1 MRLKCLSVIRGEFM
15 RKMLYAAMLL
25 LCVFVVPANA
35 QTYPSRPIRLV
46 VPYPPG
52 ALTDLLGRAI
62 GERLAAAL
70 KQPVII
76 DNRAGAGTLVGAEV
90 VAKSPADG
98 YTLLMATSTTLG
110 ISPALYRKSP
120 IDPVKDFAPV
130 AQAGAVTFF
139 LIANPSL
146 DVKSMKELI
155 EITKANPGK
164 FNYGS
169 VGNGSPHHLFMEV
182 LKKEYGLDI
191 QHVPY
196 KGTLAALPD
205 LLTGRIQMMF
215 SDATVA
221 IPNIQA
227 GKVVALGTSSAKHT
241 TLIAGVPAVADT
253 VPGFDWQAWQGV
265 VAPAGTPP
273 AILAVLSA
281 ELQRIQSTTEFRA
294 LLVRF
299 GMDPAPPNT
308 PEQFAAIVKSDVER
322 WAKAVAAAGV
332 VVD

>member
-1 MRLKCLSVIRGEFM
+1 
-15 RKMLYAAMLL
+15 MLGILRVAALL
-25 LCVFVVPANA
+25 LCVFALPAQA
-35 QTYPSRPIRLV
+35 QTYPNKPIRLV

-52 ALTDLLGRAI
+52 ALTDLLARAI

-70 KQPVII
+70 KQPVVI
-76 DNRAGAGTLVGAEV
+76 DNRPGAGTLVGAEV

-130 AQAGAVTFF
+130 AQVGAVTFF
-139 LIANPSL
+139 LISNPSFAA
-146 DVKSMKELI
+146 KSVNEMI
-155 EITKANPGK
+155 AAARANPGK
-164 FNYGS
+164 FNYAS
-169 VGNGSPHHLFMEV
+169 VGNGSPHQLFMEV

-191 QHVPY
+191 QHIPY

-205 LLTGRIQMMF
+205 LLTGKVQLMF

-221 IPNIQA
+221 VPNIQA
-227 GKVVALGTSSAKHT
+227 GKVIALGTSSAKPT
-241 TLIAGVPAVADT
+241 TLIAGVAPIADS

-265 VAPAGTPP
+265 VAPAGTPD
-273 AILAVLSA
+273 AILARLGA
-281 ELQRIQSTTEFRA
+281 ELQHIQSTPEFRA
-294 LLVRF
+294 LLVKF
-299 GMDPAPPNT
+299 GMDPSPPNT
-308 PEQFAAIVKSDVER
+308 PEQFAAIVKNDVER
-322 WAKAVAAAGV
+322 WARAVAASGA

>member
-1 MRLKCLSVIRGEFM
+1 MRCLM
-15 RKMLYAAMLL
+15 RAALSLL
-25 LCVFVVPANA
+25 LMSALGAGA
-35 QTYPSRPIRLV
+35 QTYPNKPIRLV

-70 KQPVII
+70 KQPVVV
-76 DNRAGAGTLVGAEV
+76 DNRPGAGTLVGAEA

-130 AQAGAVTFF
+130 AQVGSVTFF
-139 LIANPSL
+139 LIASPSFPAKN
-146 DVKSMKELI
+146 VKEMI
-155 EITKANPGK
+155 AAARANPGE
-164 FNYGS
+164 FNYAS
-169 VGNGSPHHLFMEV
+169 VGNGSPHQLFMEV
-182 LKKEYGLDI
+182 LKKEFGLDI
-191 QHVPY
+191 QHIPY

-205 LLTGRIQMMF
+205 LLTGKVQLMF

-221 IPNIQA
+221 IPNIQS
-227 GKVVALGTSSAKHT
+227 GWVVALGTSSAKPT
-241 TLIAGVPAVADT
+241 TLIAGVPPIADS

-265 VAPAGTPP
+265 VAPAGTPS
-273 AILAVLSA
+273 AIVATLGA
-281 ELQRIQSTTEFRA
+281 ELQRMQGTPEFRA

-299 GMDPAPPNT
+299 GMDPSPPNT
-308 PEQFAAIVKSDVER
+308 PEQFAAIVKNDVAR
-322 WAKAVAAAGV
+322 WAKAVAASGA

>member
-1 MRLKCLSVIRGEFM
+1 MHWLLRAALSV
-15 RKMLYAAMLL
+15 LL
-25 LCVFVVPANA
+25 MSALCAGA
-35 QTYPSRPIRLV
+35 QTYPNKPIRLV

-70 KQPVII
+70 KQPVVI
-76 DNRAGAGTLVGAEV
+76 DNRPGAGTLVGAEA

-130 AQAGAVTFF
+130 AQVGSVTFF
-139 LIANPSL
+139 LIANPAFAAKN
-146 DVKSMKELI
+146 VKEMI
-155 EITKANPGK
+155 DAAKANPGK
-164 FNYGS
+164 FNYAS
-169 VGNGSPHHLFMEV
+169 VGNGSPHQLFMEV

-191 QHVPY
+191 QHIPY

-205 LLTGRIQMMF
+205 LITGKVQLMF

-221 IPNIQA
+221 IPNIQS
-227 GKVVALGTSSAKHT
+227 GRVVALGTSSAKPT
-241 TLIAGVPAVADT
+241 TLIAGVPPIADS

-273 AILAVLSA
+273 AILATLGA
-281 ELQRIQSTTEFRA
+281 ELQRIQSTPEFRA
-294 LLVRF
+294 LLVKF
-299 GMDPAPPNT
+299 GMDPSPPNT

-322 WAKAVAAAGV
+322 WAKAVAASGAA
-332 VVD
+332 VD

>member
-1 MRLKCLSVIRGEFM
+1 MF
-15 RKMLYAAMLL
+15 L
-25 LCVFVVPANA
+25 LCVFTVSANA
-35 QTYPSRPIRLV
+35 QTYPSRPIHLV

-62 GERLAAAL
+62 GDRLAASL

-76 DNRAGAGTLVGAEV
+76 DNRPGAGTLVGAEV

-110 ISPALYRKSP
+110 ISPALYRNSP
-120 IDPVKDFAPV
+120 INPVKDFAPV
-130 AQAGAVTFF
+130 AQVGAVTFF

-146 DVKSMKELI
+146 GAKNMKELI
-155 EITKANPGK
+155 DITKANPGK

-169 VGNGSPHHLFMEV
+169 VGNGSPHQLFMEV

-227 GKVVALGTSSAKHT
+227 GKVVSLGTSSAKHT

-273 AILAVLSA
+273 AIIALLSA

-332 VVD
+332 AVD

>member
-1 MRLKCLSVIRGEFM
+1 MKKILRVLATLAVTVTCAVSSGG
-15 RKMLYAAMLL
+15 AA
-25 LCVFVVPANA
+25 A
-35 QTYPSRPIRLV
+35 QAAYPNKPIYLV

-52 ALTDLLGRAI
+52 GLTDLLGRAI

-70 KQPVII
+70 KQPVVI
-76 DNRAGAGTLVGAEV
+76 DNRPGAGTLIGAEA

-130 AQAGAVTFF
+130 SQVGSVTFF
-139 LIANPSL
+139 LIANPSFPAKN
-146 DVKSMKELI
+146 VKEMI
-155 EITKANPGK
+155 AAARANPGK
-164 FNYGS
+164 FNYAS
-169 VGNGSPHHLFMEV
+169 VGNGSIHQLLMEM
-182 LKKEYGLDI
+182 LKKEFGLDI
-191 QHVPY
+191 QHIPY

-205 LLTGRIQMMF
+205 LITGKVQIMF
-215 SDATVA
+215 SDAAVA
-221 IPNIQA
+221 IPNIQS
-227 GKVVALGTSSAKHT
+227 GRVVALGTSSAKHT
-241 TLIAGVPAVADT
+241 TLVAGLPPIADS

-273 AILAVLSA
+273 AILAKLGA
-281 ELQRIQSTTEFRA
+281 ELQRIQSTPEFRA
-294 LLVRF
+294 LLIKF

-308 PEQFAAIVKSDVER
+308 PGEFAAIVKGDVER
-322 WAKAVAAAGV
+322 WAKAVAASGA

>member
-1 MRLKCLSVIRGEFM
+1 MNNIMRVWAVLAVTVTCAVSSGG
-15 RKMLYAAMLL
+15 AA
-25 LCVFVVPANA
+25 A
-35 QTYPSRPIRLV
+35 QAAYPNKPIHLV

-62 GERLAAAL
+62 GERLTVAL
-70 KQPVII
+70 KQPVVI
-76 DNRAGAGTLVGAEV
+76 DNRPGAGTLVGAEA

-130 AQAGAVTFF
+130 SQVGSVTFF
-139 LIANPSL
+139 LIANPAFAAKN
-146 DVKSMKELI
+146 VKEMI
-155 EITKANPGK
+155 EVARANPGK
-164 FNYGS
+164 YNYGS
-169 VGNGSPHHLFMEV
+169 VGNGSLHQLLIEM
-182 LKKEYGLDI
+182 LKKEFGLDI
-191 QHVPY
+191 QHIPY

-205 LLTGRIQMMF
+205 LITGKVQIMF
-215 SDATVA
+215 CDATVA
-221 IPNIQA
+221 VPNIQS
-227 GKVVALGTSSAKHT
+227 GRVVALGTSSAKQT
-241 TLIAGVPAVADT
+241 TLVAGVPPIAAS

-273 AILAVLSA
+273 AILATLGA
-281 ELQRIQSTTEFRA
+281 ELQRIQSTPEFRA
-294 LLVRF
+294 LLVKF

-322 WAKAVAAAGV
+322 WAKAVAASGAT
-332 VVD
+332 VD

>member
-1 MRLKCLSVIRGEFM
+1 MRRLLRAALSI
-15 RKMLYAAMLL
+15 LL
-25 LCVFVVPANA
+25 MSAFGAGA
-35 QTYPSRPIRLV
+35 QTYPNKPIRLV

-70 KQPVII
+70 KQPVVI
-76 DNRAGAGTLVGAEV
+76 DNRPGAGTLVGAEV

-120 IDPVKDFAPV
+120 IDPVKDYAPV
-130 AQAGAVTFF
+130 AQVGAVTFF
-139 LIANPSL
+139 LIANPSFAAKN
-146 DVKSMKELI
+146 VKEMI
-155 EITKANPGK
+155 DTVRANPGK
-164 FNYGS
+164 FNYAS
-169 VGNGSPHHLFMEV
+169 VGNGSPHQLFMEV

-191 QHVPY
+191 QHIPY

-205 LLTGRIQMMF
+205 LLTGKVQLMF

-221 IPNIQA
+221 IPNIQS
-227 GKVVALGTSSAKHT
+227 GKVVALGTSSAKPT
-241 TLIAGVPAVADT
+241 TLIAGVPPIADS

-273 AILAVLSA
+273 AILAKLSA
-281 ELQRIQSTTEFRA
+281 ELQHIQSAPDFRA
-294 LLVRF
+294 LLVKF
-299 GMDPAPPNT
+299 GMDPSPPNT
-308 PEQFAAIVKSDVER
+308 PEQFAAIVKNDVER
-322 WAKAVAAAGV
+322 WAKAVAASGA